1 MIYIYHLIS
10 IFVVLIVA
18 PCFAFFSLF
27 SRHKWRRLSDHFGWV
42 PVDSESASMRKTIW
56 IHAVSLGEVAAVT
69 PVLQHLRQMRPQDR
83 MVLSVTTDSGY
94 EAAKLKLSEFDALFF
109 HPLDCLPCTW
119 TAVNRV
125 RPDLFVL
132 VDTGFWPGFIH
143 LLQAKGV
150 CMLLFNGRVSSRS
163 VRFYKMF
170 KSFFSSMFNRF
181 TVLCMQ
187 DPYGQGRLEALGV
200 DESRFMVI
208 GDPKYDAL
216 PTPSPGK
223 RERVLER
230 MRITPSA
237 LIWVAGSTHEGEEE
251 TVLDVHRRLRKRYD
265 NLVLI
270 LAPRRLER
278 VQKITKIIMAK
289 GLTFSRRSGQQGK
302 EECDCAVILLD
313 TLGELSEVYSICD
326 VAFVGRSLLAPGGGH
341 SLTEPVAQGKP
352 VLFGPYVENNRY
364 TADEL
369 IKNGLGCQV
378 SNADNMAETVD
389 QLLANKTERSLLE
402 SKARGFILRRQGASR
417 RMAELV
423 DERIK
428 G

>member
-10 IFVVLIVA
+10 IFAILIVA
-18 PCFAFFSLF
+18 PCFALFSLF
-27 SRHKWRRLSDHFGWV
+27 SRHKWRRFSDHFGRV
-42 PVDSESASMRKTIW
+42 PMDSGPAGVRKTIW
-56 IHAVSLGEVAAVT
+56 VHAVSLGEVAAVT
-69 PVLQHLRQMRPQDR
+69 PVLQHLRQIRPQDR

-94 EAAKLKLSEFDALFF
+94 EAAKLKLPKLDALFF

-143 LLQAKGV
+143 LLQTKGV
-150 CMLLFNGRVSSRS
+150 RMLLFNGRVSSRS
-163 VRFYKMF
+163 MRFYKMF
-170 KSFFSSMFNRF
+170 KSFFSSTFSRF
-181 TVLCMQ
+181 TFLCMQ
-187 DPYGQGRLEALGV
+187 NPHGQSRLESLGV

-208 GDPKYDAL
+208 GDPKYDVL

-223 RERVLER
+223 RERVRER
-230 MRITPSA
+230 MRITPGT

-251 TVLDVHRRLRKRYD
+251 MVLDVHRRLRKRYD

-278 VQKITKIIMAK
+278 VQRITKIIMAK
-289 GLTFSRRSGQQGK
+289 GLSFLRWSGQQDK
-302 EECDCAVILLD
+302 KECDCTVLLLD
-313 TLGELSEVYSICD
+313 TFGELSEVYSICD

-341 SLTEPVAQGKP
+341 NLIEPVAQGKP

-369 IKNGLGCQV
+369 IENGLGTQV
-378 SNADNMAETVD
+378 SNADNMEETID
-389 QLLANKTERSLLE
+389 QLLANGTKRSLLE
-402 SKARGFILRRQGASR
+402 SKAREFILHHQGASR
-417 RMAELV
+417 CMAELV

-428 G
+428 D

>member
-10 IFVVLIVA
+10 IFAVLIVA
-18 PCFAFFSLF
+18 PCFALFSLF
-27 SRHKWRRLSDHFGWV
+27 SRHKWRRLSDHFGRV
-42 PVDSESASMRKTIW
+42 PMDSGPAGRKTIW
-56 IHAVSLGEVAAVT
+56 VHAVSLGEVAAVT
-69 PVLQHLRQMRPQDR
+69 PVLQHLRQIRPQDR

-94 EAAKLKLSEFDALFF
+94 EAAKLKLPKLDALFF

-143 LLQAKGV
+143 LLQTKGV
-150 CMLLFNGRVSSRS
+150 RMLLFNGRVSSRS
-163 VRFYKMF
+163 MRFYKMF
-170 KSFFSSMFNRF
+170 KSFFSSTFNRF

-187 DPYGQGRLEALGV
+187 DPYGQGRLESLGV

-208 GDPKYDAL
+208 GDPKYDVL

-223 RERVLER
+223 RERVRER
-230 MRITPSA
+230 MRITPGT

-251 TVLDVHRRLRKRYD
+251 MVLDVHRRLRKRYD

-278 VQKITKIIMAK
+278 VQRITKIIMAK
-289 GLTFSRRSGQQGK
+289 GLSFLRWSGQQDK
-302 EECDCAVILLD
+302 KECDCTVLLLD

-341 SLTEPVAQGKP
+341 NLIEPVAQGKP

-369 IKNGLGCQV
+369 IENGLGTQV
-378 SNADNMAETVD
+378 SNADNMEETID
-389 QLLANKTERSLLE
+389 QLLANGTKRSLLE
-402 SKARGFILRRQGASR
+402 SKAREFILHHQGASR
-417 RMAELV
+417 CMAELV

-428 G
+428 D

>member
-10 IFVVLIVA
+10 IFAVLIVA
-18 PCFAFFSLF
+18 PCFAIFSLF
-27 SRHKWRRLSDHFGWV
+27 SRHKWRRLSDHFGRV
-42 PVDSESASMRKTIW
+42 PMDSGPAGRKTIW
-56 IHAVSLGEVAAVT
+56 VHAVSLGEVAAVT
-69 PVLQHLRQMRPQDR
+69 PVLQHLRQIRPQDR

-94 EAAKLKLSEFDALFF
+94 EAAKLKLPKLDALFF

-143 LLQAKGV
+143 LLQTKGV
-150 CMLLFNGRVSSRS
+150 RMLLFNGRVSSRS
-163 VRFYKMF
+163 MRFYKMF
-170 KSFFSSMFNRF
+170 KSFFSSTFSRF
-181 TVLCMQ
+181 TFLCMQ
-187 DPYGQGRLEALGV
+187 NPHGQSRLESLGV

-208 GDPKYDAL
+208 GDPKYDVL

-223 RERVLER
+223 RERVRER
-230 MRITPSA
+230 MRITPGT

-251 TVLDVHRRLRKRYD
+251 MVLDVHRRLRKRYD

-278 VQKITKIIMAK
+278 VQRITKIIMAK
-289 GLTFSRRSGQQGK
+289 GLSFLRWSGQQDK
-302 EECDCAVILLD
+302 KECDCTVLLLD

-341 SLTEPVAQGKP
+341 NLIEPVAQGKP

-369 IKNGLGCQV
+369 IENGLGTQV
-378 SNADNMAETVD
+378 SNADNMEETID
-389 QLLANKTERSLLE
+389 QLLANGTKRSLLE
-402 SKARGFILRRQGASR
+402 SKAREFILHHQGASR
-417 RMAELV
+417 CMAELV

-428 G
+428 D

>member
-10 IFVVLIVA
+10 IFAVLIVT
-18 PCFAFFSLF
+18 PCFALFSLF
-27 SRHKWRRLSDHFGWV
+27 SRHKWRRFSDHFGRV
-42 PVDSESASMRKTIW
+42 PMDSGPAGVRKTIW
-56 IHAVSLGEVAAVT
+56 VHAVSLGEVAAVT
-69 PVLQHLRQMRPQDR
+69 PVLQHLRQIRPQDR

-94 EAAKLKLSEFDALFF
+94 EAAKLKLPKLDALFF

-143 LLQAKGV
+143 LLQTKGV
-150 CMLLFNGRVSSRS
+150 RMLLFNGRVSSRS
-163 VRFYKMF
+163 MRFYKMF
-170 KSFFSSMFNRF
+170 KSFFSSTFSRF
-181 TVLCMQ
+181 TFLCMQ
-187 DPYGQGRLEALGV
+187 NPHGQSRLESLGV

-208 GDPKYDAL
+208 GDPKYDVL

-223 RERVLER
+223 RERVRER
-230 MRITPSA
+230 MRITPGT

-251 TVLDVHRRLRKRYD
+251 MVLDVHRRLRKRYD

-278 VQKITKIIMAK
+278 VQRITKIIMAK
-289 GLTFSRRSGQQGK
+289 GLSFLRWSGQQDK
-302 EECDCAVILLD
+302 KECDCTVLLLD

-341 SLTEPVAQGKP
+341 NLIEPVAQGKP

-369 IKNGLGCQV
+369 IENGLGTQV
-378 SNADNMAETVD
+378 GDADNMEETVD
-389 QLLANKTERSLLE
+389 QLLSNRAERSLLE
-402 SKARGFILRRQGASR
+402 GKAREFIHHHQGASR

-428 G
+428 D

>member
-10 IFVVLIVA
+10 IFAVLIVA
-18 PCFAFFSLF
+18 PCFALFSLF
-27 SRHKWRRLSDHFGWV
+27 SRHKWRRLSDHFGRV
-42 PVDSESASMRKTIW
+42 PMDSGPAGRKTIW
-56 IHAVSLGEVAAVT
+56 VHAVSLGEVAAVT
-69 PVLQHLRQMRPQDR
+69 PVLQHLRQIRPQDR

-94 EAAKLKLSEFDALFF
+94 EAAKLKLPKLDALFF

-143 LLQAKGV
+143 LLQTKGV
-150 CMLLFNGRVSSRS
+150 RMLLFNGRVSSRS
-163 VRFYKMF
+163 MRFYKMF
-170 KSFFSSMFNRF
+170 KSFFSSTFSRF
-181 TVLCMQ
+181 TFLCMQ
-187 DPYGQGRLEALGV
+187 NPHGQSRLESLGV

-208 GDPKYDAL
+208 GDPKYDVL

-223 RERVLER
+223 RERVRER
-230 MRITPSA
+230 MRITPGT

-251 TVLDVHRRLRKRYD
+251 MVLDVHRRLRKRYD

-278 VQKITKIIMAK
+278 VQRITKIIMAK
-289 GLTFSRRSGQQGK
+289 GLSFLRWSGQQDK
-302 EECDCAVILLD
+302 KECDCTVLLLD

-341 SLTEPVAQGKP
+341 NLIEPVAQGKP

-369 IKNGLGCQV
+369 IENGLGTQV
-378 SNADNMAETVD
+378 SNADNMEETID
-389 QLLANKTERSLLE
+389 QLLANGTKRSLLE
-402 SKARGFILRRQGASR
+402 SKAREFILHHQGASR
-417 RMAELV
+417 CMAELV

-428 G
+428 D

>member
-10 IFVVLIVA
+10 IFAVLIVV
-18 PCFAFFSLF
+18 PCFALFSLF
-27 SRHKWRRLSDHFGWV
+27 SRHKWRRLSDHFGRV
-42 PVDSESASMRKTIW
+42 PMDSEPASMRKTIW
-56 IHAVSLGEVAAVT
+56 VHAVSLGEVAAVT
-69 PVLQHLRQMRPQDR
+69 PVLQHFRQIRPQDR
-83 MVLSVTTDSGY
+83 IVLSVTTDSGY
-94 EAAKLKLSEFDALFF
+94 EAAKLKLPEFDALFF

-143 LLQAKGV
+143 LLQTKGV
-150 CMLLFNGRVSSRS
+150 HILLFNGRVSSRS
-163 VRFYKMF
+163 MRFYKMF
-170 KSFFSSMFNRF
+170 KSFFSSTFNRF

-187 DPYGQGRLEALGV
+187 DPYGQGRLESLGV

-223 RERVLER
+223 RERVRER
-230 MRITPSA
+230 MRITPGA

-251 TVLDVHRRLRKRYD
+251 IVLDVHRRLRKRYD

-278 VQKITKIIMAK
+278 VQRITKIITAK
-289 GLTFSRRSGQQGK
+289 GLTFLRWSGQRDK
-302 EECDCAVILLD
+302 EEYDCAVLLLD

-341 SLTEPVAQGKP
+341 NLIEPVAQGKP
-352 VLFGPYVENNRY
+352 VLFGPYVENNRR

-369 IKNGLGCQV
+369 IENRLGIQV
-378 SNADNMAETVD
+378 SNADNMEETVD
-389 QLLANKTERSLLE
+389 QLLANGTERSLVE
-402 SKARGFILRRQGASR
+402 GKAREFILHHQGASR
-417 RMAELV
+417 RMAELL

>member
-10 IFVVLIVA
+10 IFAVLIVV

-27 SRHKWRRLSDHFGWV
+27 SRHKWRRLLDHFGRV
-42 PVDSESASMRKTIW
+42 PMGSAASMRKTIW
-56 IHAVSLGEVAAVT
+56 VHAVSLGEVAAVT
-69 PVLQHLRQMRPQDR
+69 PVLQHLRQIRPQDR

-94 EAAKLKLSEFDALFF
+94 EAAKLKLPKLDALFF

-143 LLQAKGV
+143 LLQTKGV
-150 CMLLFNGRVSSRS
+150 RMLLFNGRVSSRS
-163 VRFYKMF
+163 MRFYKMF
-170 KSFFSSMFNRF
+170 KSFFSSTFSRF
-181 TVLCMQ
+181 TFLCMQ
-187 DPYGQGRLEALGV
+187 NPHGQSRLESLGV

-208 GDPKYDAL
+208 GDPKYDVL

-223 RERVLER
+223 RERVRER
-230 MRITPSA
+230 MRITPGT

-251 TVLDVHRRLRKRYD
+251 MVLDVHRRLRKRYD

-278 VQKITKIIMAK
+278 VQRITKIIMAK
-289 GLTFSRRSGQQGK
+289 GLSFLRWSGQQDK
-302 EECDCAVILLD
+302 KECDCTVLLLD

-341 SLTEPVAQGKP
+341 NLIEPVAQGKP

-369 IKNGLGCQV
+369 IENGLGTQV
-378 SNADNMAETVD
+378 SNADNMEETID
-389 QLLANKTERSLLE
+389 QLLANGTKRSLLE
-402 SKARGFILRRQGASR
+402 SKAREFILHHQGASR
-417 RMAELV
+417 CMAELV

-428 G
+428 D

>member
-1 MIYIYHLIS
+1 
-10 IFVVLIVA
+10 
-18 PCFAFFSLF
+18 
-27 SRHKWRRLSDHFGWV
+27 
-42 PVDSESASMRKTIW
+42 
-56 IHAVSLGEVAAVT
+56 
-69 PVLQHLRQMRPQDR
+69 

-94 EAAKLKLSEFDALFF
+94 EAAKLKLPKLDALFF

-143 LLQAKGV
+143 LLQTKGV
-150 CMLLFNGRVSSRS
+150 RMLLFNGRVSSRS
-163 VRFYKMF
+163 MRFYKMF
-170 KSFFSSMFNRF
+170 KSFFSSTFSRF
-181 TVLCMQ
+181 TFLCMQ
-187 DPYGQGRLEALGV
+187 NPHGQSRLESLGV

-208 GDPKYDAL
+208 GDPKYDVL

-223 RERVLER
+223 RERVRER
-230 MRITPSA
+230 MRITPGT

-251 TVLDVHRRLRKRYD
+251 MVLDVHRRLRKRYD

-278 VQKITKIIMAK
+278 VQRITKIIMAK
-289 GLTFSRRSGQQGK
+289 GLSFLRWSGQQDK
-302 EECDCAVILLD
+302 KECDCTVLLLD

-341 SLTEPVAQGKP
+341 NLIEPVAQGKP

-369 IKNGLGCQV
+369 IENGLGTQV
-378 SNADNMAETVD
+378 SNADNMEETID
-389 QLLANKTERSLLE
+389 QLLANGTKRSLLE
-402 SKARGFILRRQGASR
+402 SKAREFILHHQGASR
-417 RMAELV
+417 CMAELV

-428 G
+428 D

>member
-10 IFVVLIVA
+10 IFAVLIVA
-18 PCFAFFSLF
+18 PCFALFSLF
-27 SRHKWRRLSDHFGWV
+27 SRHKWRRFSDHFGRV
-42 PVDSESASMRKTIW
+42 PMDSGPAGVRKTIW
-56 IHAVSLGEVAAVT
+56 VHAVSLGEVAAVT
-69 PVLQHLRQMRPQDR
+69 PVLQHLRQIRPQDR

-94 EAAKLKLSEFDALFF
+94 EAAKLKLPKLDALFF

-143 LLQAKGV
+143 LLQTKGV
-150 CMLLFNGRVSSRS
+150 RMLLFNGRVSSRS
-163 VRFYKMF
+163 MRFYKMF
-170 KSFFSSMFNRF
+170 KSFFSSTFSRF
-181 TVLCMQ
+181 TFLCMQ
-187 DPYGQGRLEALGV
+187 NPHGQSRLESLGV

-208 GDPKYDAL
+208 GDPKYDVL

-223 RERVLER
+223 RERVRER
-230 MRITPSA
+230 MRITPGT

-251 TVLDVHRRLRKRYD
+251 MVLDVHRRLRKRYD

-278 VQKITKIIMAK
+278 VQRITKIIMAK
-289 GLTFSRRSGQQGK
+289 GLSFLRWSGQQDK
-302 EECDCAVILLD
+302 KECDCTVLLLD

-341 SLTEPVAQGKP
+341 NLIEPVAQGKP

-369 IKNGLGCQV
+369 IENGLGTQV
-378 SNADNMAETVD
+378 SNADNMEETID
-389 QLLANKTERSLLE
+389 QLLANGTKRSLLE
-402 SKARGFILRRQGASR
+402 SKAREFILHHQGASR
-417 RMAELV
+417 CMAELV

-428 G
+428 D